1 MSMHPRSTAIDHA
14 AGTAETVLMTTIE
27 TTATPSLP
35 ATLRLGATH
44 LTVSTLDGSITFYE
58 RALGLQLHGR
68 DGATA
73 RMGAGREDLLVLV
86 EEPGATLGGRH
97 AGLYHFAL
105 LFDSREE
112 LARAVVRLAE
122 TRTRIE
128 GASDHGVS
136 EAIYLRDPD
145 DNGIELYVDRP
156 RAGWPPPRQPGE
168 RVEMYTIALDIPALL
183 KTVEG
188 EPSRPLA
195 GPGLR
200 TGHLHLHVANVERGL
215 AFYRDVLGFEVMVNL
230 GSAAFVSA
238 GGYHHHLGFNVW
250 LGSAVEPKP
259 DDAAGL
265 RHWTV
270 LLESAAQVAA
280 VRARVEAAGIAVE
293 EHDGGF
299 LVRDPWQIAVLIAVA
314 PAGLQARAG

>member
-1 MSMHPRSTAIDHA
+1 MS
-14 AGTAETVLMTTIE
+14 TIE
-27 TTATPSLP
+27 TPIAPTLP
-35 ATLRLGATH
+35 ATLRLGPTH
-44 LTVSTLDGSITFYE
+44 LEISNLDGSIAFYE
-58 RALGLQLHGR
+58 RSLGLQVHDR
-68 DGATA
+68 DDASAT
-73 RMGAGREDLLVLV
+73 MGAGGEDLLVLV
-86 EEPGATLGGRH
+86 EDRDATLGGRH

-122 TRTRIE
+122 SRTRIE

-156 RAGWPPPRQPGE
+156 RSQWPAPRQPGE
-168 RVEMYTIALDIPALL
+168 RVEMYTIALDVQALL
-183 KTVEG
+183 KTVQG
-188 EPSRPLA
+188 EPSQALA

-200 TGHLHLHVANVERGL
+200 TGHLHLHVGDVERGL
-215 AFYRDVLGFEVMVNL
+215 RFYRDLLGFEVMVNL

-250 LGSAVEPKP
+250 LGSDVKPKP
-259 DDAAGL
+259 PHAAGL

-270 LLESAAQVAA
+270 LLESADDVGE
-280 VRARVEAAGIAVE
+280 VRARVEAAGLPVE
-293 EHDGGF
+293 SYEDGF
-299 LVRDPWQIAVLIAVA
+299 LVRDPWQTAVVIAVA
-314 PAGLQARAG
+314 PQSPPAT

>member
-1 MSMHPRSTAIDHA
+1 MH
-14 AGTAETVLMTTIE
+14 TTQIP
-27 TTATPSLP
+27 ANQLAPVLP
-35 ATLRLGATH
+35 ATLRLGPTH
-44 LTVSTLDGSITFYE
+44 LTVSDLDGSIAFYE
-58 RALGLQLHGR
+58 RALGLRLHDRRG
-68 DGATA
+68 DTA
-73 RMGAGREDLLVLV
+73 SLGAGDDALVVLV
-86 EEPGATLGGRH
+86 EEAEAAPAGRH

-156 RAGWPPPRQPGE
+156 RAQWPPPRQPGE
-168 RVEMYTIALDIPALL
+168 RVDMYTIALDMPALL
-183 KTVEG
+183 RTVAG
-188 EPSRPLA
+188 EAPRALA

-200 TGHLHLHVANVERGL
+200 TGHLHLHVGSVERGL

-238 GGYHHHLGFNVW
+238 GGYHHHLAFNVW
-250 LGSAVEPKP
+250 LGSHVRPRPA
-259 DDAAGL
+259 ATAGL

-270 LLESAAQVAA
+270 FLESLHEVEA
-280 VRARVEAAGIAVE
+280 VRARVQAAGLAIE
-293 EHDGGF
+293 EREQGF
-299 LVRDPWQIAVLIAVA
+299 LVRDPWRTAVVFALA
-314 PAGLQARAG
+314 PAQSASA

>member
-1 MSMHPRSTAIDHA
+1 MHTTQLPIDQLA
-14 AGTAETVLMTTIE
+14 PV
-27 TTATPSLP
+27 LP
-35 ATLRLGATH
+35 ATLRLGPTH
-44 LTVSTLDGSITFYE
+44 LTVSDLDGSIAFYE
-58 RALGLQLHGR
+58 RALGLRLHDR
-68 DGATA
+68 DGDTA
-73 RMGAGREDLLVLV
+73 WLGVGDDVLLVFV
-86 EEPGATLGGRH
+86 EETDAAPGGRH

-156 RAGWPPPRQPGE
+156 RSQWPPPSQPGD
-168 RVEMYTIALDIPALL
+168 RVAMYTIALDIPALL
-183 KTVEG
+183 ATVAG
-188 EPSRPLA
+188 EAPRALA

-200 TGHLHLHVANVERGL
+200 TGHLHLHVASVERGL

-230 GSAAFVSA
+230 GSAAFLSA
-238 GGYHHHLGFNVW
+238 GGYHHHVGFNVW
-250 LGSAVEPKP
+250 LGSDVQPMP
-259 DDAAGL
+259 PGTAGL

-270 LLESAAQVAA
+270 LLDGGDEVRA
-280 VRARVEAAGIAVE
+280 VRAQVQAAGLAVE
-293 EHDGGF
+293 ERERGF
-299 LVRDPWQIAVLIAVA
+299 LVRDPWRTAVVFTTVA
-314 PAGLQARAG
+314 PSRPASA

>member
-1 MSMHPRSTAIDHA
+1 MS
-14 AGTAETVLMTTIE
+14 TTE
-27 TTATPSLP
+27 TTQLAPTLP
-35 ATLRLGATH
+35 DTLRLGPTH
-44 LTVSTLDGSITFYE
+44 LTVSDLEGSIAFYE
-58 RALGLQLHGR
+58 RSLGLQLHDLHG
-68 DGATA
+68 DTA
-73 RMGAGREDLLVLV
+73 LLGAGGEDLLILV
-86 EEPGATLGGRH
+86 GRPGATRGGRH

-156 RAGWPPPRQPGE
+156 RSEWPPPRVPGE
-168 RVEMYTIALDIPALL
+168 RVEIYTIALDVPALL
-183 KTVEG
+183 RTVRG
-188 EPSRPLA
+188 EASQALA

-200 TGHLHLHVANVERGL
+200 TGHLHLHVASVERGL

-238 GGYHHHLGFNVW
+238 GGYHHHLAFNVW
-250 LGSAVEPKP
+250 LGSDVKP
-259 DDAAGL
+259 RPGDAAGL

-270 LLESAAQVAA
+270 YLDTAGEVAA
-280 VRARVEAAGIAVE
+280 VRARVEAAGLPAE
-293 EHDGGF
+293 PHEGGF
-299 LVRDPWQIAVLIAVA
+299 LVRDPWRTAVAIAVA
-314 PAGLQARAG
+314 PAQRPAA

>member
-1 MSMHPRSTAIDHA
+1 MDRGACRPDTVCMPTLETPTAP
-14 AGTAETVLMTTIE
+14 T
-27 TTATPSLP
+27 LP
-35 ATLRLGATH
+35 ATLRLGPTH
-44 LTVSTLDGSITFYE
+44 LTVSNLDGSIAFYE
-58 RALGLQLHGR
+58 RSLGLQLHDR
-68 DGATA
+68 DGDRAALGT
-73 RMGAGREDLLVLV
+73 GGEDLLVLV
-86 EEPGATLGGRH
+86 EERGAALGGRH

-156 RAGWPPPRQPGE
+156 RSDWPAPRQPGE
-168 RVEMYTIALDIPALL
+168 RVEIYTIALDVQALL
-183 KTVEG
+183 KTVQG
-188 EPSRPLA
+188 EPSRAYA

-200 TGHLHLHVANVERGL
+200 TGHLHLHVGSVERGL

-250 LGSAVEPKP
+250 LGSDVKP
-259 DDAAGL
+259 RPPHTAGL

-270 LLESAAQVAA
+270 FLDSSDEVDE
-280 VRARVEAAGIAVE
+280 VRARIEAAGLPSE
-293 EHDGGF
+293 PREGGF
-299 LVRDPWQIAVLIAVA
+299 LVRDPWETAVVFAAA
-314 PAGLQARAG
+314 PQAHSAA